1 MRMKIGIA
9 CNVKPREL
17 VELGLDEEPPS
28 TGHGG
33 EDTYAEWDTAST
45 VRAVER
51 ALQSRYDTAFL
62 IANSRFEEK
71 LARTPVDFVFNMAE
85 GLHGTFRE
93 SLVPAILEDRGIPYS
108 GSDPLTLALSL
119 DKARTKE
126 VLAFHGIPTP
136 PFAVV
141 HSEAELEALDDSDL
155 PAMIKPVA
163 EGSSKGIFDANCVR
177 ERGDLVP
184 RVKELLGKY
193 RQPVLVE
200 AFLPGREFTVAVLG
214 NPPHRRVLPVVEINF
229 GELPS
234 GANPIYSYEAKW
246 VWDTPEKPL
255 NMFTC
260 PAQLDPALLQ
270 AIERVVLDACRVL
283 RVRDWCRVDVRL
295 DGLGA
300 PHVMELNP
308 LPGILPDPQE
318 NSCFPK
324 AAAAAGLS
332 YEEMIHRVVDA
343 ALERRR

>member
-1 MRMKIGIA
+1 MRTKIGIA
-9 CNVKPREL
+9 CNVKPLEL

-28 TGHGG
+28 TGPLG
-33 EDTYAEWDTAST
+33 EDTYAEWDTAAT

-51 ALQSRYDTAFL
+51 ALHSRFDTAFL

-71 LARTPVDFVFNMAE
+71 LARTPVDLVFNMAE

-93 SLVPAILEDRGIPYS
+93 SLVPALLEERGIPYT

-136 PFAVV
+136 SFVVV
-141 HSEAELEALDDSDL
+141 HDETDL
-155 PAMIKPVA
+155 PALDALALPIMVKPVA
-163 EGSSKGIFDANCVR
+163 EGSSKGIFDGNCVR
-177 ERGDLVP
+177 ERAALAPKV
-184 RVKELLGKY
+184 REILAKY
-193 RQPVLVE
+193 RQPVLAE

-214 NPPHRRVLPVVEINF
+214 NPPKRQVLPVVEINF
-229 GELPS
+229 GELPP

-246 VWDTPEKPL
+246 VWDTPERPL

-260 PAQLDPALLQ
+260 PAPLYPPLKA
-270 AIERVVLDACRVL
+270 AIEKAVLEACRVL

-295 DGLGA
+295 DARGI
-300 PHVMELNP
+300 PNVMELNP
-308 LPGILPDPQE
+308 LPGILPDPKE

-324 AAAAAGLS
+324 AAAAAGYS

-343 ALERRR
+343 ALERQG

>member
-1 MRMKIGIA
+1 MTMKIGIA

-28 TGHGG
+28 TTPGG
-33 EDTYAEWDTAST
+33 EDAFAEWDTAST

-51 ALQSRYDTAFL
+51 ALRSKYDTVFL

-71 LARTPVDFVFNMAE
+71 LARTPVDLVFNMVE

-93 SLVPAILEDRGIPYS
+93 SLVPALLEERGIPYT
-108 GSDPLTLALSL
+108 GSDPLTLALAL
-119 DKARTKE
+119 DKERAKE

-136 PFAVV
+136 PFVVV
-141 HSEAELEALDDSDL
+141 HDGSEAAGLDDFDL

-177 ERGDLVP
+177 ERADLAP
-184 RVKELLGKY
+184 RVRELLAQY

-214 NPPHRRVLPVVEINF
+214 NPPHRQVLPIVEINF
-229 GELPS
+229 GELPP

-246 VWDTPEKPL
+246 IWDRPEKPL

-260 PAQLDPALLQ
+260 PAALEPALKTS
-270 AIERVVLDACRVL
+270 IEAVVLDACRVL
-283 RVRDWCRVDVRL
+283 RVRDWCRADVRL
-295 DGLGA
+295 DKLGA

-308 LPGILPDPQE
+308 LPGILPDPEE

-343 ALERRR
+343 ALARLG

>member
-1 MRMKIGIA
+1 MRTKIGIA

-51 ALQSRYDTAFL
+51 ALNSKYDTAFL

-71 LARTPVDFVFNMAE
+71 LARTPVDLVFNMAE

-93 SLVPAILEDRGIPYS
+93 SLVPAILEDRGIPYT

-136 PFAVV
+136 AFAVV
-141 HSEAELEALDDSDL
+141 HDAADLAGLDGFEI
-155 PAMIKPVA
+155 PAMVKPVA
-163 EGSSKGIFDANCVR
+163 EGSSKGIYDANCVR
-177 ERGDLVP
+177 ERSALAPKV
-184 RVKELLGKY
+184 RELLERY

-214 NPPHRRVLPVVEINF
+214 NPPRRQVLPIVEINF
-229 GELPS
+229 GELPP

-260 PAQLDPALLQ
+260 PAPLDPTLRQ
-270 AIERVVLDACRVL
+270 AIERAVLGACRVL

-295 DGLGA
+295 DAAGA

-308 LPGILPDPQE
+308 LPGILPDPEE

-324 AAAAAGLS
+324 AAAAAGMT
-332 YEEMIHRVVDA
+332 YEEMIHRVVDSA
-343 ALERRR
+343 IERQG

>member
-1 MRMKIGIA
+1 MSMKIGIA

-28 TGHGG
+28 TVSGG
-33 EDTYAEWDTAST
+33 EDAYAEWDTAST

-51 ALQSRYDTAFL
+51 ALSSKYDTAFL
-62 IANSRFEEK
+62 VANSRFEEK
-71 LARTPVDFVFNMAE
+71 LARTPVDLVFNMVE

-93 SLVPAILEDRGIPYS
+93 SLVPALLEERGIPYT
-108 GSDPLTLALSL
+108 GSDPMTLALSL
-119 DKARTKE
+119 DKERCKE

-136 PFAVV
+136 AFTVV
-141 HSEAELEALDDSDL
+141 HDAAEAVTLNGFAL

-177 ERGDLVP
+177 QRADLVP
-184 RVKELLGKY
+184 RVLELLRKY

-214 NPPHRRVLPVVEINF
+214 NPPHRQVLPIVEINL
-229 GELPS
+229 GELPP

-260 PAQLDPALLQ
+260 PAPLDPALRQ

-283 RVRDWCRVDVRL
+283 RVRDWCRADVRL
-295 DGLGA
+295 DERA
-300 PHVMELNP
+300 TPHVMELNP
-308 LPGILPDPQE
+308 LPGILPDPEE

-343 ALERRR
+343 ALERQR

>member
-9 CNVKPREL
+9 CNVKPLEL
-17 VELGLDEEPPS
+17 AELGLEEEPPS
-28 TGHGG
+28 TGPGG
-33 EDTYAEWDTAST
+33 EDTFAEWDTAAT

-51 ALQSRYDTAFL
+51 ALSARYDTAFL

-71 LARTPVDFVFNMAE
+71 LARTPVDLVFNIVE

-93 SLVPAILEDRGIPYS
+93 SLVPALLEDRGIPYT
-108 GSDPLTLALSL
+108 GSDPLTLALCL

-126 VLAFHGIPTP
+126 VLAFHGIPTA
-136 PFAVV
+136 PFAVI
-141 HSEAELEALDDSDL
+141 HDAADLAALNGFAV
-155 PAMIKPVA
+155 PAMVKPVA

-177 ERGDLVP
+177 DRAALAPRIRDLLD
-184 RVKELLGKY
+184 RY

-214 NPPHRRVLPVVEINF
+214 NPPDRRVLPIVEINF
-229 GELPS
+229 GELPA

-246 VWDTPEKPL
+246 VWDTPERPL

-260 PAQLDPALLQ
+260 PAPLDPSLEE
-270 AIERVVLDACRVL
+270 AIGRVVLDACRVL

-295 DGLGA
+295 DADGA
-300 PHVMELNP
+300 PAVMELNP
-308 LPGILPDPQE
+308 LPGILPDPKE

-324 AAAAAGLS
+324 AAAAAGLT

-343 ALERRR
+343 ARTRLG